1 MIADNQEHR
10 LPLTPTRMIGKITSY
25 IVKWLG
31 SASPC
36 FRNKEQRHS
45 KKAYKNKRNNE
56 ESIKKA
62 KLVHDLGTNKKT

>member
-1 MIADNQEHR
+1 
-10 LPLTPTRMIGKITSY
+10 MIGKITSY